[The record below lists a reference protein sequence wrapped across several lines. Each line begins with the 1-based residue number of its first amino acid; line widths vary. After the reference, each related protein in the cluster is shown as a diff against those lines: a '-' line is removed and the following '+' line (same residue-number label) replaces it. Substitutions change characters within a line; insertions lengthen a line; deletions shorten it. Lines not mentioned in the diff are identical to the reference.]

1 VFAIGKYP
9 ACGSCSPAPAQR
21 GLGRISPKLRAAP
34 IERLEAIAE
43 QPFAKHRNVER
54 IKGERDAFRL
64 RQGDWR
70 AKYRIDRKTAVMRVL
85 VVEPRGSVYR

>member
-1 VFAIGKYP
+1 MRLVLTRT
-9 ACGSCSPAPAQR
+9 AQR
-21 GLGRISPKLRAAP
+21 GLGRIGPKVRAAL
-34 IERLEAIAE
+34 IARLEAIAE
-43 QPFAKHRNVER
+43 QPFSKHRNVER

-70 AKYRIDRKTAVMRVL
+70 AKYRVDRERGEMRVL

>member
-1 VFAIGKYP
+1 MRLVLIRA
-9 ACGSCSPAPAQR
+9 AQR
-21 GLGRISPKLRAAP
+21 GLGRISPKMRAAL

-43 QPFAKHRNVER
+43 EPFGTHRNVER
-54 IKGERDAFRL
+54 IKGGRDAFRL

-70 AKYRIDRKTAVMRVL
+70 AKYRIDREAGEMRVL

>member
-1 VFAIGKYP
+1 MRLVLTRA
-9 ACGSCSPAPAQR
+9 AQR
-21 GLGRISPKLRAAP
+21 GLGRISPKLRAAL

-54 IKGERDAFRL
+54 IKGERAAFRL

-70 AKYRIDRKTAVMRVL
+70 AKYRIDRKTGEMRVL

>member
-1 VFAIGKYP
+1 MKLALTR
-9 ACGSCSPAPAQR
+9 AAQR
-21 GLGRISPKLRAAP
+21 GLGKIGPKTRAAL

-70 AKYRIDRKTAVMRVL
+70 AKYRVDREAGEMRVL

>member
-1 VFAIGKYP
+1 M
-9 ACGSCSPAPAQR
+9 
-21 GLGRISPKLRAAP
+21 RAAL

-54 IKGERDAFRL
+54 IEGERDAFRL

-70 AKYRIDRKTAVMRVL
+70 AKYRVDREAGEMRVL

>member
-1 VFAIGKYP
+1 MRLVLTRA
-9 ACGSCSPAPAQR
+9 AQR
-21 GLGRISPKLRAAP
+21 GLGNIAPKMRRAL

-43 QPFAKHRNVER
+43 QPFAAHRNVER
-54 IKGERDAFRL
+54 LKGEQDAFRL

-70 AKYRIDRKTAVMRVL
+70 AKYRIDRESGEMRVL

>member
-1 VFAIGKYP
+1 M
-9 ACGSCSPAPAQR
+9 
-21 GLGRISPKLRAAP
+21 RAAL
-34 IERLEAIAE
+34 IERMEAIAE

-54 IKGERDAFRL
+54 IKGERDAVRL

-70 AKYRIDRKTAVMRVL
+70 AKYRVDRETGEMRVL